1 MGKLA
6 PKATDAARCRRSL
19 TEVTAAEPEL
29 TETARKSAKPIADK
43 DSSFHDKLRPLQ
55 LAELLDDGL
64 IVRRLSVKN
73 EDVVYVK
80 GIFEASEGL
89 CAMFAERGGDLTIVA
104 PASRSLEL
112 DVLLRDLAGELDGVL
127 DAGGC

>member
-1 MGKLA
+1 MI
-6 PKATDAARCRRSL
+6 RSG
-19 TEVTAAEPEL
+19 
-29 TETARKSAKPIADK
+29 
-43 DSSFHDKLRPLQ
+43 PLQ
-55 LAELLDDGL
+55 LVELLDDGL

-104 PASRSLEL
+104 PISRSLEL
-112 DVLLRDLAGELDGVL
+112 DVLLRDLALELDGVL
-127 DAGGC
+127 DASEVSVTG

>member
-1 MGKLA
+1 MTVA
-6 PKATDAARCRRSL
+6 VR
-19 TEVTAAEPEL
+19 E
-29 TETARKSAKPIADK
+29 KSAGPMSEE
-43 DSSFHDKLRPLQ
+43 DSSFRDTLPRLQ

-89 CAMFAERGGDLTIVA
+89 CAMFADRGGDLTIVA
-104 PASRSLEL
+104 PISRSLEL
-112 DVLLRDLAGELDGVL
+112 DVLLRDLACELDGVL
-127 DAGGC
+127 EPNEPNESDGC

>member
-1 MGKLA
+1 MIGSG
-6 PKATDAARCRRSL
+6 T
-19 TEVTAAEPEL
+19 
-29 TETARKSAKPIADK
+29 
-43 DSSFHDKLRPLQ
+43 LQ

-64 IVRRLSVKN
+64 MVRRLSVKN

-104 PASRSLEL
+104 PISRAQEL
-112 DVLLRDLAGELDGVL
+112 DVVLRDLAGELDGVL
-127 DAGGC
+127 DAAEPSDEHLPSL

>member
-1 MGKLA
+1 M
-6 PKATDAARCRRSL
+6 
-19 TEVTAAEPEL
+19 V
-29 TETARKSAKPIADK
+29 RKSGRPIAGQ
-43 DSSFHDKLRPLQ
+43 DSSFHDRLRPLQ

-104 PASRSLEL
+104 PVSRATRVGRGFARS
-112 DVLLRDLAGELDGVL
+112 GW
-127 DAGGC
+127 

>member
-1 MGKLA
+1 MIGSG
-6 PKATDAARCRRSL
+6 T
-19 TEVTAAEPEL
+19 
-29 TETARKSAKPIADK
+29 
-43 DSSFHDKLRPLQ
+43 LQ

-64 IVRRLSVKN
+64 MVRRLSVKN

-104 PASRSLEL
+104 PISRAREL
-112 DVLLRDLAGELDGVL
+112 DVVLRDLAGELDGVL
-127 DAGGC
+127 DAAEASDEHLPSL

>member
-1 MGKLA
+1 ML
-6 PKATDAARCRRSL
+6 RS
-19 TEVTAAEPEL
+19 
-29 TETARKSAKPIADK
+29 RS
-43 DSSFHDKLRPLQ
+43 LQ

-89 CAMFAERGGDLTIVA
+89 CAMFAERGGELTIVA
-104 PASRSLEL
+104 PESRSREL
-112 DVLLRDLAGELDGVL
+112 DLLLHDLTHELAAVLEPHEPNETDG
-127 DAGGC
+127 C